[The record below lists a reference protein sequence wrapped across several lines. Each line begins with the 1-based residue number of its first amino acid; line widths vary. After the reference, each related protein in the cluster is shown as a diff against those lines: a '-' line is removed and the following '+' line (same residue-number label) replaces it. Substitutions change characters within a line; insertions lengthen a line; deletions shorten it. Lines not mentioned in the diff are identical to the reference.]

1 MIELSNEELAFG
13 KRLAHVDKEVRDV
26 AVEKLTQLLSTE
38 DEFEY
43 MDMLRQW
50 KALFYCFWLSD
61 MPLVQQELSWALA
74 NMILCCQGANR
85 VMFVRAFWETICRE
99 WYDIDKHRVDKY
111 LLLMRRIVFFT
122 FRSMQQGGWD
132 EKLVSDYIDAY
143 TQFPINPSD
152 PKIPHSTRLH
162 VADVFVDELV
172 RVSTEILKSSDN
184 PRDEVSKIPVAALLE
199 PFMRFIGS
207 SSIKTLPPRVQES
220 VFENMVVRIAQAE
233 DRAAISNED
242 ASSSEDESVLRDN
255 QIEHETLERVQ
266 FLIDNMPSIKQRVFA
281 VAGEEG
287 MRSLGRKR
295 LFALY
300 QMLCD
305 TFPEEGV
312 DVPLA
317 GDVVIREPLGPEAR
331 KIANKHKRR
340 RALKTVER
348 KEKKKERKNSILR
361 SGNVEIDINALENEA
376 TSEEKRSFQQDVAK
390 IRQMEKRTGISEID
404 EIDSR
409 PKSKKGARVEK
420 KKNKDKLDISQNAAT
435 STTTHEAEGGFQ
447 DVPQLIPVENP
458 LSAGRQAKTAKQS
471 SKRPA
476 ADSESEWVVK
486 SKLSSPT
493 SVPANDA
500 KRRRSSDQSLLAEAL
515 KKIVVKDKVASP
527 SSPNGDSLSSGTPAK
542 RKGVTVLETPQKTPT
557 NKSAAVAVGSA
568 SSSGKKRLAWALE
581 RNSVKRF
588 SKQVP
593 MLPSTEDVS
602 TTPKSSLK
610 PALRKQSAYKDVPIL
625 EMPALTPLTPTP
637 TKAQR
642 KAGANGH
649 QGTPV
654 RGSNRH
660 KKRS

>member
-1 MIELSNEELAFG
+1 MIELSDAELAFG
-13 KRLAHVDKEVRDV
+13 KRLAHVDKDVRDV
-26 AVEKLTQLLSTE
+26 AVEKLSKILSTE

-74 NMILCCQGANR
+74 NMVLCCQGANR
-85 VMFVRAFWETICRE
+85 VMFVRAFWETVCRE

-111 LLLMRRIVFFT
+111 LLLMRRVVFFT
-122 FRSMQQGGWD
+122 LRSMQQSDWD
-132 EKLVSDYIDAY
+132 EKLVHDYIDAY

-152 PKIPHSTRLH
+152 PKVPHSTRLH

-172 RVSTEILKSSDN
+172 RVSTEVLKSSDS
-184 PRDEVSKIPVAALLE
+184 PRDEVTKIPVATLLE

-233 DRAAISNED
+233 DRAATSNED

-266 FLIDNMPSIKQRVFA
+266 FLIDSISSVKQRVFA
-281 VAGEEG
+281 VAGEDG

-305 TFPEEGV
+305 TFPEEGT

-317 GDVVIREPLGPEAR
+317 GDVIIREPLGPEAR
-331 KIANKHKRR
+331 KVANKHKRR

-361 SGNVEIDINALENEA
+361 GNSVEIDINALENEA
-376 TSEEKRSFQQDVAK
+376 TSEERRSFQQDVAK
-390 IRQMEKRTGISEID
+390 IRQMEKRTGIDAID
-404 EIDSR
+404 ESDSR
-409 PKSKKGARVEK
+409 PKSKKGARAAK
-420 KKNKDKLDISQNAAT
+420 KSKDKVTGSHNAA
-435 STTTHEAEGGFQ
+435 A
-447 DVPQLIPVENP
+447 VPTDAHVVGESLYEIPELIPIGG
-458 LSAGRQAKTAKQS
+458 S
-471 SKRPA
+471 PA
-476 ADSESEWVVK
+476 AESQPRAAAKRSAADPEGEWVVR
-486 SKLSSPT
+486 SKISSSSPLST
-493 SVPANDA
+493 NGA

-527 SSPNGDSLSSGTPAK
+527 APSGADGLSGSTPAK
-542 RKGVTVLETPQKTPT
+542 RKGAALLETPQKTPT
-557 NKSAAVAVGSA
+557 NKPGNGIIGSA
-568 SSSGKKRLAWALE
+568 SSSSKKRLAWALE

-593 MLPSTEDVS
+593 MLPSTEEVS
-602 TTPKSSLK
+602 TTPMSSLK

-625 EMPALTPLTPTP
+625 EVPALTPLTSTP

-654 RGSNRH
+654 RGG
-660 KKRS
+660 KKQRGRS

>member
-1 MIELSNEELAFG
+1 MIELSDAELAFG
-13 KRLAHVDKEVRDV
+13 KRLAHVDKEVRDA
-26 AVEKLTQLLSTE
+26 AVEKLSKVLSGE
-38 DEFEY
+38 VEFEY

-85 VMFVRAFWETICRE
+85 VMFVRAFWETVCRE

-111 LLLMRRIVFFT
+111 LLLMRRVVFFT
-122 FRSMQQGGWD
+122 LRSMQQSDWD
-132 EKLVSDYIDAY
+132 ETLVRDYIDAY

-172 RVSTEILKSSDN
+172 RVSTDILKSSDS
-184 PRDEVSKIPVAALLE
+184 PREDVSKIPVATLLE

-207 SSIKTLPPRVQES
+207 SSIKSLPPRVQES

-255 QIEHETLERVQ
+255 QIEHESLERVQ
-266 FLIDNMPSIKQRVFA
+266 FLIDSMASVKQRVFA
-281 VAGEEG
+281 VAGEDS

-305 TFPEEGV
+305 TFPEEET

-317 GDVVIREPLGPEAR
+317 GDVIIREPLGPEAR

-361 SGNVEIDINALENEA
+361 SNNVEIDINALEHEA
-376 TSEEKRSFQQDVAK
+376 TSEERHSFQQDVAK
-390 IRQMEKRTGISEID
+390 IRQMEKRTGISAID
-404 EIDSR
+404 ESDSR
-409 PKSKKGARVEK
+409 PKSKKSARAE
-420 KKNKDKLDISQNAAT
+420 KKNKGKPTNGHGAAAESHDDIP
-435 STTTHEAEGGFQ
+435 E
-447 DVPQLIPVENP
+447 LIPIGSLPAAE
-458 LSAGRQAKTAKQS
+458 RQPKTAKHP

-476 ADSESEWVVK
+476 EDADGEWVVR
-486 SKLSSPT
+486 SKIASPT
-493 SVPANDA
+493 SPTANGA
-500 KRRRSSDQSLLAEAL
+500 KRRRGSDQSLLAEAL
-515 KKIVVKDKVASP
+515 KKIVVKDRAVSP
-527 SSPNGDSLSSGTPAK
+527 APSGAEALSGGTPAK
-542 RKGVTVLETPQKTPT
+542 KKSAALLATPQKTPT
-557 NKSAAVAVGSA
+557 NKPGNMASASA
-568 SSSGKKRLAWALE
+568 SSSGKKNLAWALE
-581 RNSVKRF
+581 RNCTKRF

-593 MLPSTEDVS
+593 MLPSTEEVS
-602 TTPKSSLK
+602 TTPVSSLK
-610 PALRKQSAYKDVPIL
+610 PALRKQSAYKDVPLL
-625 EMPALTPLTPTP
+625 EVPALVPLTPTP

-642 KAGANGH
+642 KAGANGN

-654 RGSNRH
+654 HGGKKKQNR
-660 KKRS
+660 RS